1 MNIEI
6 EVKNGFIIPQ
16 EVKLKDGIYVAKM
29 VNQDSRTLA
38 QNSAMH
44 LYFTMV
50 GKQLNDAGFSFTK
63 VMREPKLYKMDIDWN
78 TELIKSN
85 LWKPIQVAIFKKE
98 STTSLNKQDIT
109 RIYDTANRYTSE
121 RMGISVPFPN
131 YEEKEKKG

>member
-1 MNIEI
+1 MNVEI

-29 VNQDSRTLA
+29 ANQDLRTLK
-38 QNSAMH
+38 QNASTH
-44 LYFTMV
+44 LYFTMLA
-50 GKQLNDAGFSFTK
+50 KQLNDAGYSFTK
-63 VMREPKLYKMDIDWN
+63 VMREPALYKMDIDWN
-78 TELIKSN
+78 LELVKAN
-85 LWKPIQVAIFKKE
+85 LWKPIQVAIFDKQ

-131 YEEKEKKG
+131 YEEKN